1 MEEPSTASIAD
12 MALAIIKRN
21 PVTTLYSGGK
31 NLVSTTSSILTKD
44 LAGAA
49 PESTMN
55 RQFPATA
62 AAKSFP
68 LPRPLGGRALKSL
81 LDKYM

>member
-1 MEEPSTASIAD
+1 

-21 PVTTLYSGGK
+21 PVTTFYRGGK
-31 NLVSTTSSILTKD
+31 NLVSTTSSILTKE

-68 LPRPLGGRALKSL
+68 LPRPLGARIRFNEATAFSATSFAAFVR
-81 LDKYM
+81 